1 MAPRIGV
8 YDSGTGGLTTLA
20 LLRAKLPQCSFLY
33 YADTARMPF
42 GSKSREEI
50 FECAGEALRVLRRET
65 DIVVFGCNTAS
76 VTVRPK
82 DVFCLHP
89 DLDSCDPQRT
99 LMLATPATVA
109 ATDARGKGFLT
120 ADTSEL
126 AVLVEVRLS
135 LRFKSRTRLDCS
147 DLEDYLKR
155 RLAPFAGRADRVL
168 IGCSHYV
175 YAEREI
181 ARITGVSDCRDGND
195 TLTESVAR
203 AVYGSEG
210 AEPIFLRENTPDA
223 SDVSFIFTG
232 GNESAKYRWILSRL
246 AAEYVPEILTKRI

>member
-1 MAPRIGV
+1 
-8 YDSGTGGLTTLA
+8 
-20 LLRAKLPQCSFLY
+20 
-33 YADTARMPF
+33 MPF

-147 DLEDYLKR
+147 DLEDYLQR

-175 YAEREI
+175 YAK
-181 ARITGVSDCRDGND
+181 VSPAPY
-195 TLTESVAR
+195 TAAR
-203 AVYGSEG
+203 APSLFSCAKTRPTPRTFPSSSRAGTRARNTAGYSRGSPPSMSPKFSQKG
-210 AEPIFLRENTPDA
+210 F
-223 SDVSFIFTG
+223 DVLKF
-232 GNESAKYRWILSRL
+232 
-246 AAEYVPEILTKRI
+246 VV